1 MLKYSC
7 SSCKWPCLHGA
18 RLFLFSLCCLVATI
32 CAYEHTIFVSK
43 RLQLNE
49 CEVIN
54 KTFTQCS
61 TLHEAFQLLL
71 ACCNSTDVIVE
82 PQKYI
87 LNSSWLFTSLTDVRI
102 QSSQQGAATIQ
113 CLPNVDN
120 SVNFDTGIAFFGVT
134 NLVIQY
140 LNITG
145 CGMKHVSTSQIKFGH
160 FITLRSALFIQNST
174 NVVISHV
181 SIYNNNGI
189 GLQVVDTNG
198 VVSISSSYFIGNTIN
213 REEEAANLTGGG
225 GVSIELTEC
234 SPGVTTCNSHDNQYN
249 ANSNYTIYQCTFENN
264 SAIYNYSIESDRP
277 TSDTHIYYGFGGGLS
292 IGIHGQAHHN
302 SFSISASHFTSN
314 VANSGGGF
322 NVELKQ
328 NAKYN
333 NVTILNLVTSDN
345 LAHVFGG
352 GAVMGISVVRYTE
365 QISYNNITVIGCL
378 FQSNVALNGCSGAIS
393 WYASHEIDTAQPTN
407 HFEVYNS
414 HFIKNKAPYGSAI
427 QISKEFF
434 SMIIGGKVLKLVLEN
449 CSFIENDFFSSIN
462 ELESSGIGAV
472 AASGVSIQF
481 RKSTQFINNKSTALL
496 MDDAIVEFLNH
507 SYTNFQDNSGLHGGA
522 ILLMGSSLMEL
533 YYNTTLMFLQ
543 NTATGYGGA
552 IYVEL
557 SAPYDYL
564 ISHACFVRYFDDSLM
579 PRDWTANIIFVNNS
593 AISNNTIFANTLRPC
608 MRFYLQNISFLYEK
622 PFNYSTSDHY
632 NLIATSPMLFKFV
645 SDNSGLVHIV
655 PGEVYNL
662 GVYLVD
668 ELHQNITNVMF
679 IATCREPHS
688 PHVVSIY
695 RVTNG
700 PVQIAGEPNDT
711 CHLQLTTDTDY
722 QISKML
728 QVSLVNCPP
737 GFVYNKLKLQCECLV
752 SHTHGN
758 PAITACDLESFQAY
772 FNYFYWIG
780 YLPKNSTKLFIG
792 SCPYRYCYTDHV
804 SQTRLLPKYANR
816 TTLDKFV
823 CGSRNRTGV
832 LCGKCIDGYSV
843 KMNSPTFMCYRCKDN
858 QLGVLYLLLSY
869 VVPVT
874 VLFYFIM
881 AFNIRLTTGPLSAF
895 LLFSQIISSQY
906 HLDFIYARN
915 VNSPVAL
922 AISSVLLTVY
932 GVSNLNFLQHEVFS
946 YCLFNNAGTVD
957 ILAFNVLLSLYPL
970 LLIVA
975 YFLVR
980 RYCMTKFRCQLKCF
994 TLLFKTSIT
1003 HGICAFL
1010 VLCFA
1015 KLNSVFAI
1023 LKSIGIYPIDKP
1035 NNAHE
1040 TVVYLQGDIG
1050 FFQDA
1055 TYNIYAIGSILIS
1068 ITLIAIPIVVLMLY
1082 PFISNIVIIFRWE
1095 ESHGIQFVN
1104 RCLFVHKLKP
1114 ILDSFQGDYKNH
1126 LQFFAGVYFFLY
1138 KTLFFC
1144 IVLAGSSPDVNAL
1157 LLFVIAFFLS
1167 ITLVHMLAMPY
1178 KKYEDNAA
1186 YSIVY
1191 ILMVIILC
1199 LEYFI
1204 FTSAKSSYAVTMLWL
1219 KLMLSALP
1227 LCSAVGYCVWWTL
1240 TKIRSY
1246 YEKRT
1251 TNYHPLPD
1259 FPDRLINDHDDD
1271 DYDAD

>member
-1 MLKYSC
+1 M
-7 SSCKWPCLHGA
+7 A
-18 RLFLFSLCCLVATI
+18 VFDTRLLLLCFLVASI
-32 CAYEHTIFVSK
+32 SGYQHKIFLSK
-43 RLQLNE
+43 KLHLRE
-49 CEVIN
+49 CEEVN
-54 KTFTQCS
+54 RSYTQCS
-61 TLHEAFQLLL
+61 SIDETFKALMVHS
-71 ACCNSTDVIVE
+71 NSTDVIIE
-82 PQKYI
+82 PDDYI
-87 LNSSWLFTSLTDVRI
+87 VNSSWHFKHLSNIRI
-102 QSSQQGAATIQ
+102 WSSQQGNIPIIK
-113 CLPNVDN
+113 CLPNVND
-120 SVNFDTGIAFFGVT
+120 SVNFDTGIAFIGVT
-134 NLVIQY
+134 NLIIRY

-145 CGMKHVSTSQIKFGH
+145 CGMKHVSTSQIKVGH

-264 SAIYNYSIESDRP
+264 SAINHYTNEPDRP
-277 TSDTHIYYGFGGGLS
+277 TSDTHVYYGFGGGLS
-292 IGIHGQAHHN
+292 IGIHGHAHHN
-302 SFSISASHFTSN
+302 FFKISESNFSLN

-322 NVELKQ
+322 NVEIKQ
-328 NAKYN
+328 NAKHN
-333 NVTILNLVTSDN
+333 DVTISHSLISENSALTYQ
-345 LAHVFGG
+345 GG
-352 GAVMGISVVRYTE
+352 GGSDIGIAVAHYSE
-365 QISYNNITVIGCL
+365 QISNNSVIIVDCI
-378 FQSNVALNGCSGAIS
+378 FMSNYALKGSGGGIL
-393 WYASHEIDTAQPTN
+393 WYVTHEANAMQPTN
-407 HFEVYNS
+407 RFEVYNTL
-414 HFIKNKAPYGSAI
+414 FVQNEAQYGSAI
-427 QISKEFF
+427 QINKDYF
-434 SMIIGGKVLKLVLEN
+434 SSIIGGQVLSLLLDN
-449 CSFIENDFFSSIN
+449 CSFIGN
-462 ELESSGIGAV
+462 ELRFDVSESGGIGAV
-472 AASGVSIQF
+472 AASGINIQF
-481 RKSTQFINNKSTALL
+481 RKSTLFFENKCTALV

-507 SYTNFQDNSGLHGGA
+507 SYTNFQDNRGLHGGA

-579 PRDWTANIIFVNNS
+579 PGDWTASVIFVNNS
-593 AISNNTIFANTLRPC
+593 AITNNAIFANTLHPC
-608 MRFYLQNISFLYEK
+608 MKFYLQNISFLYEK

-679 IATCREPHS
+679 IAACREPHS
-688 PHVVSIY
+688 PHVVPIY

-711 CHLQLTTDTDY
+711 CQLQLTTDTDY

-728 QVSLVNCPP
+728 QVTLSDCPP
-737 GFVYNKLKLQCECLV
+737 GFVYDKYHLKCKCLV
-752 SHTHGN
+752 NHTHGN
-758 PAITACDLESFQAY
+758 PAINGCDLESFQAY

-780 YLPKNSTKLFIG
+780 YVGNSPELFIG

-804 SQTRLLPKYANR
+804 PQTKLLPKYANR
-816 TTLDKFV
+816 TILDEFI
-823 CGSRNRTGV
+823 CGVKNRTGV
-832 LCGKCIDGYSV
+832 LCGKCVDGYSV
-843 KMNSPTFMCYRCKDN
+843 KMNSPSLMCYHCKDN

-881 AFNIRLTTGPLSAF
+881 AFNIRLTTGPFSAF

-906 HLDFIYARN
+906 HLDFSYALN
-915 VNSPVAL
+915 VDSPVAL

-1144 IVLAGSSPDVNAL
+1144 IVIAGSSPDVNSL
-1157 LLFVIAFFLS
+1157 LLFLIMFFLS
-1167 ITLVHMLAMPY
+1167 ITLVHMLTMPY
-1178 KKYEDNAA
+1178 KKYKDNAA
-1186 YSIVY
+1186 YSFVY
-1191 ILMVIILC
+1191 VIMSIIIF
-1199 LEYFI
+1199 LEYFM
-1204 FTSAKSSYAVTMLWL
+1204 FTSAKSSYAVTMLWF
-1219 KLMLSALP
+1219 KLLLSALP
-1227 LCSAVGYCVWWTL
+1227 LCFVVGYSVWWIAV
-1240 TKIRSY
+1240 KIRSCSVSNVREY
-1246 YEKRT
+1246 K
-1251 TNYHPLPD
+1251 LLVD
-1259 FPDRLINDHDDD
+1259 FPDRLINDNQDSEEDSD
-1271 DYDAD
+1271 SY